1 MIAMHET
8 MKSHVGLSQPGTK
21 RSRIATGTKMSS
33 QSSEGFMSELKKDA
47 RGAEGGVACVVV
59 AICFRVFVKLEL
71 PAQVTKFFAP

>member
-1 MIAMHET
+1 
-8 MKSHVGLSQPGTK
+8 
-21 RSRIATGTKMSS
+21 
-33 QSSEGFMSELKKDA
+33 MSELKKDA